1 MQITDQWLMDNRTKA
16 GAWTRAQLA
25 VIGVDWPPVHGWKQK
40 VIGQVISESPASAFV
55 SAADIR
61 SKRTKKNDAKKQ
73 RISDELDLLIFEQNR
88 DRMDSTR
95 WRA

>member
-40 VIGQVISESPASAFV
+40 VIGQVISESTASAFV

-88 DRMDSTR
+88 DRMYSTR